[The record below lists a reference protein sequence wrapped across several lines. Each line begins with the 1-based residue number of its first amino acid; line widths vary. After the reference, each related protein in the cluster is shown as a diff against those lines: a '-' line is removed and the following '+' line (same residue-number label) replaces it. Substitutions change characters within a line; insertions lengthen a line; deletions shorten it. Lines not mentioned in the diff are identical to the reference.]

1 MAYKM
6 RGHLLPGINQR
17 SEGNTDLSDGRSGSS
32 PFQESSPAK
41 QGLIWGP
48 KGDERMMDA
57 FPGDETKI
65 EKDRRQ
71 KTYRKPDES
80 KYQSDVRRNKEQR
93 KYEKNIPK
101 RTEAWRKNM
110 EAIKSAKKEKSP
122 AKHFT
127 GLDHSNTDPA
137 HKTPPITP
145 SDTTTTK
152 KETLP
157 VGTLNEEKTKKWDGK
172 KWVIIK
178 KKR

>member
-1 MAYKM
+1 MAFKM
-6 RGHLLPGINQR
+6 KGHELPGPHQR
-17 SEGNTDLSDGRSGSS
+17 K
-32 PFQESSPAK
+32 SPAK
-41 QGLIWGP
+41 LAPLVVMGAQMLGKKIME
-48 KGDERMMDA
+48 KKQEGD
-57 FPGDETKI
+57 
-65 EKDRRQ
+65 
-71 KTYRKPDES
+71 
-80 KYQSDVRRNKEQR
+80 
-93 KYEKNIPK
+93 
-101 RTEAWRKNM
+101 
-110 EAIKSAKKEKSP
+110 SP

-137 HKTPPITP
+137 HKTPPFTP